1 MADLELTYEKKTVY
15 ERCDKAIIDAA
26 YEYAIGY
33 KAYLDAAKT
42 ERESV
47 TEGIRLAKENGSKA
61 FAYWNSTDL
70 VTSGGYDGAVSLEI
84 AGVSGYVHL
93 VDPMDGSVYEIGN
106 DIMNDKGGGLYVFEH
121 LPVKDYPLI
130 LTFGDFIN

>member
-1 MADLELTYEKKTVY
+1 MNEKVTPANIPVIFNPKVCKRINGFDCPTKEL
-15 ERCDKAIIDAA
+15 IF
-26 YEYAIGY
+26 G
-33 KAYLDAAKT
+33 
-42 ERESV
+42 
-47 TEGIRLAKENGSKA
+47 GLAKENGSKA